1 MGSQTIIDIIA
12 SSFVFGA
19 LLLIV
24 FQLNYGTSEN
34 IQDFRGDLIVQENLV
49 AVTTLLEYDFRK
61 IGYCKDYTKI
71 PVATSAIRYADTS
84 KIVFWT
90 DIAAGGAPYTGDGS
104 LDSLSYYVGPTSELS
119 MTPNPND
126 RLLYRVINNE
136 TPVGVGM
143 GVTIFNLQYYDAFH
157 VKLATPVADPREIQ
171 SLQIT
176 IQVESPV
183 KFTKYYHTSASD
195 TLYQSASWRQIRMIA
210 RNLNNR

>member
-19 LLLIV
+19 LLLNA

-34 IQDFRGDLIVQENLV
+34 IQDFRGDLIVQQNLV

-61 IGYCKDYTKI
+61 IGYCLDYKKI
-71 PVATSAIRYADTS
+71 PVATMSIRYADS
-84 KIVFWT
+84 CKIVFWT
-90 DIAAGGAPYTGDGS
+90 DVAVGSGSFAGDGDV
-104 LDSLSYYVGPTSELS
+104 DSLTYYIGPTSELAA
-119 MTPNPND
+119 TPNPND
-126 RLLYRVINNE
+126 RLLYRITNAE
-136 TPVGVGM
+136 PARGVGL

-157 VKLATPVADPREIQ
+157 QKLTTPVADPREIQ

-176 IQVESPV
+176 IQVEHPI
-183 KFTKYYHTSASD
+183 KFTKYYNSAASD

>member
-12 SSFVFGA
+12 STIVFGA
-19 LLLIV
+19 LLLNA

-34 IQDFRGDLIVQENLV
+34 LQDFRGDLIVQQNLV

-71 PVATSAIRYADTS
+71 PVATASIRYADTS

-90 DIAAGGAPYTGDGS
+90 DIATGGAPYTGDGNI
-104 LDSLSYYVGPTSELS
+104 DSLSYYVGPTSELAN
-119 MTPNPND
+119 TPNPND
-126 RLLYRVINNE
+126 RLLYRVLNNE

-157 VKLATPVADPREIQ
+157 NKLATPVADPREIQ

-176 IQVESPV
+176 IQVENPI
-183 KFTKYYHTSASD
+183 KFTKYYSAKADS
-195 TLYQSASWRQIRMIA
+195 LYQSASWRQIRMIA

>member
-12 SSFVFGA
+12 STVVFGA
-19 LLLIV
+19 LLLNV
-24 FQLNYGTSEN
+24 FQLNYGTSES
-34 IQDFRGDLIVQENLV
+34 IQDYRGDLIVQQNLV

-61 IGYCKDYTKI
+61 IGYCLDYKKI
-71 PVATSAIRYADTS
+71 PIATNSIRYADTS

-90 DIAAGGAPYTGDGS
+90 DLATGGPPYEGDGNV
-104 LDSLSYYVGPTSELS
+104 DSLAYYVGPTSELAN
-119 MTPNPND
+119 TPNPND
-126 RLLYRVINNE
+126 RLLYRVVNDG

-157 VKLATPVADPREIQ
+157 NKLATPVADPREIQ

-176 IQVESPV
+176 IQVENPI
-183 KFTKYYHTSASD
+183 KFTKYYNSAASD